1 MTEQVRATP
10 QTMAPPHSV
19 RWRVSAAWERH
30 DRLRVVTLVAIGGLL
45 LGAVMAVF
53 GLPHADMHGPL
64 HRYFGIMDPFCGG
77 TRSVFYA
84 MRGQW
89 ARSWEY
95 NPVGIPLV
103 LGAALLVLRHIVGM
117 VSGRWLNPRVRVP
130 RWFVATVITAAVV
143 VLEINQQL
151 HAALL
156 MGP

>member
-1 MTEQVRATP
+1 MSAQPGAVLRTRPA
-10 QTMAPPHSV
+10 
-19 RWRVSAAWERH
+19 RWHIGASWEPTN
-30 DRLRVVTLVAIGGLL
+30 RLRVLTLLAAGGII

-53 GLPHADMHGPL
+53 GLPHADLHGPL

-95 NPVGIPLV
+95 NPTGIPLV
-103 LGAALLVLRHIVGM
+103 VGAALLVVRHAVGT
-117 VSGRWLNPRVRVP
+117 VTGHWLNPTLRLP
-130 RWFVATVITAAVV
+130 RSFWIPLIVV
-143 VLEINQQL
+143 GLAVLEVNQQI

-156 MGP
+156 MVP